1 MHEEAPPDGAMLI
14 DARPL
19 LAALRSVKK
28 GDFSVRLPLDQTGP
42 AGEIA
47 ETFNDVVDLLHGA
60 TTEIERVSVAVG
72 KEGKTNSRAV
82 LVGAGGGW
90 ANRIEAINSLIA
102 DLTRPT
108 VEVSRVIGAVASG
121 DLSQHMKLE
130 FDGLR
135 LEGEFLRLGKTVNG
149 MVDQLRSFSS
159 EVTRVV
165 REIGSEGKLG
175 GQAHVKGVAGTW
187 KDLTDGVNAMAGNL
201 TGQMRNIA
209 EVTTAI
215 ANGDLSKK
223 ITVEVQGEILQ
234 LKNSINGTVDRL
246 NAVAS
251 EVTRVAR
258 EVGTDGKL
266 GGQAV
271 VKDVA
276 GTWKDLTDSVNMM
289 AGNLTGQVRNIAE
302 VATAIANGDLSKKIT
317 VDVRGEILD
326 LKNTIN
332 TMVGQLQSFASEV
345 TRVAREVGTDGKL
358 GGQADVKGVA
368 GTWKDLT
375 DNVNQMAGNL
385 TSQVRNIAEV
395 TTAVANGDLSKKI
408 TVDVKGEILDLKN
421 TINTMVGQLQSFV
434 SEVTRVAREVGSE
447 GKLGVQA
454 QVKGVAGTWKDLT
467 DNVNAMAGN
476 LTSQVR
482 NIAEVTTAVANGDLS
497 KKITVDVQGEIL
509 DLKNTINT
517 MVDQLQS
524 FASEVTRVAREVGT
538 DGKLGGQAAVPGVAG
553 TWKDLTDNVN
563 QMAGNLTSQVRNIAE
578 VTTAVANGDLSKKIT
593 VDVQGEILDL
603 KNTINTMVDQLQS
616 FASEVTRVAREVGT
630 DGKLGGQAEVTGVAG
645 TWKDLTDNV
654 NQMAG
659 NLTSQVRNIA
669 EVTTAVAN
677 GDLSKKIT
685 VDVKGEIL
693 DLKDTINTMV
703 DQLQS
708 FASEVT
714 RVAREVGTD
723 GKLGGQAEVTGV
735 AGTWKDLTDN
745 VNVLAGN
752 LTSQVRNI
760 AEVTTAVANGDLS
773 KKITVDVKG
782 EILDLKNTINTMV
795 GQLQSFAS
803 EVTRVAR
810 EVGTDGKL
818 GGQAV
823 VPGVAGTWKDLTD
836 NVNAMAGNL
845 TVQLRDVSKVATAI
859 ANGDLGQKITVDVKG
874 EILQIKDTIN
884 TMVGQ
889 LGSFASEVTRVAR
902 EVGSEGKLGVQAVVP
917 GVAGTWK
924 DLTDNVNVMAA
935 NLTSQVRNIAE
946 VTTAVANGDLSKKIT
961 VDVKGEILDLKD
973 TINTMVDQL
982 QSFASEVSRV
992 AREVGTDGKL
1002 GGQADVKGAAGTWK
1016 DLTDNVNGM
1025 ASNLTAQVRNIA
1037 EVTTAVARGDLA
1049 RKITVDVRG
1058 EVLDLKNTIN
1068 TMVDQLN
1075 SFASEVTR
1083 VAREVGTDGKLGGQ
1097 ADVKGVAGTW
1107 KDLTDNV
1114 NMMAAN
1120 LTSQVRNIAEVTIG
1134 VASGDL
1140 SKKITVDVRG
1150 EILQLKEAINT
1161 MVDQLRSFAS
1171 EVTRVAREVGTD
1183 GKLGGQAVV
1192 PGVAGVWKDLTDNVN
1207 GMAANL
1213 TAQVRNIAQV
1223 TTAVA
1228 KGDLTQKITVDVKGE
1243 ILELKSTI
1251 NTMVDQLNAFAAEVT
1266 RVAREVGTDGKLGGQ
1281 AEVKGVAGTWK
1292 DLTDNVNVMAA
1303 NLTDQVRSIAKVV
1316 TATAKG
1322 NLKEKLTLPAK
1333 GEIAALADTI
1343 NAMNDTLATFADQVT
1358 TVAREVGVEGKLG
1371 GQANVPGAA
1380 GTWKDLTDN
1389 VNELAANLTTQVRA
1403 IAEVATAVTKGDM
1416 TRSIKVDAS
1425 GEVDELKNNLN
1436 EMIGTLRDTTQRN
1449 TEQDWLKTNLAE
1461 FTRTLQG
1468 QRDLM
1473 AVAKMILSKLAPL
1486 VQAQHGVF
1494 YVADMEGNTQVLK
1507 LLSSYAYRERKGL
1520 ANRFQLGEG
1529 LVGQCALEKERIL
1542 MTDVPSEYIHINS
1555 GLGDA
1560 TPSNI
1565 VVLPVVFEG
1574 QVRAVIELA
1583 SFTRLTDIHI
1593 SFLDQL
1599 TEGIGIVLNTIQAG
1613 MRTEELLKQS
1623 QSLAEELQTQ
1633 QEELKEK
1640 NTRLEQQA
1648 TSLRQSEEL
1657 LKRQQEQ
1664 LQQSNEELEEKAR
1677 LLAGQKTEVEG
1688 KNHQIEEARKAL
1700 QDKAE
1705 QLTLSSK
1712 YKSEFLANMSHE
1724 LRTPLNSLLIL
1735 SNLLSDNRD
1744 GNLTPQQL
1752 EYIRTIHGSGSD
1764 LLSLIN
1770 DILDM
1775 SKVESGTVSLE
1786 TAEVP
1791 LGELADYVTRT
1802 FQQVAETKHLDF
1814 AVAIDPNLPPTIWTD
1829 GKRLQQVLKN
1839 LLANAFKFTEQG
1851 GVDLRIAP
1859 AARGWSVEHEQLNA
1873 ARQVIAFSV
1882 SDSGIGIANDKLKI
1896 IFEPFQ
1902 QADTGTARKFGGTGL
1917 GLSISR
1923 EIARLLG
1930 GDLRVESQLGKG
1942 STFTLYLPHSDATK
1956 RSADVAAKPAAES
1969 ATVTA
1974 TAPLTALSKT
1984 PSVVPV
1990 QQASEA
1996 IRQTA
2001 LLPPSPE
2008 VDDDRLSITG
2018 QDRLVLII
2026 EDDASFAQ
2034 VLLGIARE
2042 QGFKGLVALRGETG
2056 LSLARYYKP
2065 DAITLDI
2072 KLPDISGWEILDR
2085 LKHDSQLS
2093 QIPVHVVSALDE
2105 EQQGIQLGAVAYL
2118 KKPVDKNAL
2127 EQAFKMIEGSFK
2139 HRVRRLLVVDDD
2151 KLECGQIMSQL
2162 AGADVQATAVHSGS
2176 EALQALNTQKFDGLV
2191 LDLMLPDMSGLDLL
2205 DQIEKQLGLL
2215 DLPVAVYTSKTL
2227 SADEE
2232 AQLKRRSEAV
2242 IIKDSRSP
2250 ERLAAETS
2258 LFLHRVEARLPD
2270 AKQRPVRQIHTDPSL
2285 AHKNVL
2291 VVDDDLRNIFALTA
2305 VLERE
2310 QMQVF
2315 YAENGKDA
2323 ITSLERIP
2331 AIDVVLMDIMMPEM
2345 DGYETMRRIR
2355 DMEPF
2360 KSLPIIALTA
2370 KAMKGDREKCIEA
2383 GASDYI
2389 AKPVDPDQLLSLL
2402 RVWLYRKPAAAL
2414 ELQEAVKPESG
2425 QTAGTSSR

>member
-1 MHEEAPPDGAMLI
+1 MSTETASSSSALA
-14 DARPL
+14 DARSL
-19 LAALRSVKK
+19 LAALRSLKK
-28 GDFSVRLPLDQTGP
+28 GDFSVRLPLDQTGI
-42 AGEIA
+42 AGEVA
-47 ETFNDVVDLLHGA
+47 ETFNDVVDLLQGA

-82 LVGAGGGW
+82 LAGAVGGW

-108 VEVSRVIGAVASG
+108 VEVSRVIGAVAAG
-121 DLSQHMKLE
+121 DLSQHVKLE

-135 LEGEFLRLGKTVNG
+135 LEGEFLRLGRTVNG
-149 MVDQLRSFSS
+149 MVDQLRSFAS

-187 KDLTDGVNAMAGNL
+187 KDLTDGVNSMAGNL
-201 TGQMRNIA
+201 TSQMRSTA

-223 ITVEVQGEILQ
+223 ITIEVQGEILQ

-258 EVGTDGKL
+258 EVGVDGKL

-302 VATAIANGDLSKKIT
+302 VATAIANGDLSKKVT
-317 VDVRGEILD
+317 ADVKGEVLD
-326 LKNTIN
+326 LKDTVN
-332 TMVGQLQSFASEV
+332 TMVDQLQSFASEV

-358 GGQADVKGVA
+358 GGQAEVKGVA

-385 TSQVRNIAEV
+385 TNQVRNIAEV

-421 TINTMVGQLQSFV
+421 TINTMVDQLQSFA
-434 SEVTRVAREVGSE
+434 SEVTRVAREVGTD
-447 GKLGVQA
+447 GKLGGQA
-454 QVKGVAGTWKDLT
+454 EVKGVAGTWKDLT
-467 DNVNAMAGN
+467 DNVNVLAGN

-497 KKITVDVQGEIL
+497 KKISVEAKGEIL

-538 DGKLGGQAAVPGVAG
+538 DGKLGGQAAV
-553 TWKDLTDNVN
+553 
-563 QMAGNLTSQVRNIAE
+563 S
-578 VTTAVANGDLSKKIT
+578 
-593 VDVQGEILDL
+593 
-603 KNTINTMVDQLQS
+603 
-616 FASEVTRVAREVGT
+616 
-630 DGKLGGQAEVTGVAG
+630 
-645 TWKDLTDNV
+645 
-654 NQMAG
+654 
-659 NLTSQVRNIA
+659 
-669 EVTTAVAN
+669 
-677 GDLSKKIT
+677 
-685 VDVKGEIL
+685 
-693 DLKDTINTMV
+693 
-703 DQLQS
+703 
-708 FASEVT
+708 
-714 RVAREVGTD
+714 
-723 GKLGGQAEVTGV
+723 
-735 AGTWKDLTDN
+735 
-745 VNVLAGN
+745 
-752 LTSQVRNI
+752 
-760 AEVTTAVANGDLS
+760 
-773 KKITVDVKG
+773 
-782 EILDLKNTINTMV
+782 
-795 GQLQSFAS
+795 
-803 EVTRVAR
+803 
-810 EVGTDGKL
+810 
-818 GGQAV
+818 
-823 VPGVAGTWKDLTD
+823 GVAGTWKDLTD

-859 ANGDLGQKITVDVKG
+859 AGGDLTQKITVDVKG
-874 EILQIKDTIN
+874 EILQIKD
-884 TMVGQ
+884 
-889 LGSFASEVTRVAR
+889 
-902 EVGSEGKLGVQAVVP
+902 
-917 GVAGTWK
+917 
-924 DLTDNVNVMAA
+924 
-935 NLTSQVRNIAE
+935 
-946 VTTAVANGDLSKKIT
+946 
-961 VDVKGEILDLKD
+961 
-973 TINTMVDQL
+973 
-982 QSFASEVSRV
+982 
-992 AREVGTDGKL
+992 
-1002 GGQADVKGAAGTWK
+1002 
-1016 DLTDNVNGM
+1016 
-1025 ASNLTAQVRNIA
+1025 
-1037 EVTTAVARGDLA
+1037 
-1049 RKITVDVRG
+1049 
-1058 EVLDLKNTIN
+1058 TIN

-1097 ADVKGVAGTW
+1097 AEVRGTAGTW

-1114 NMMAAN
+1114 NVMAAN

-1266 RVAREVGTDGKLGGQ
+1266 RVAREVGTEGKLGGQ
-1281 AEVKGVAGTWK
+1281 AEVKGVGGTWK

-1343 NAMNDTLATFADQVT
+1343 NAMNDRLATFADQVT

-1389 VNELAANLTTQVRA
+1389 VNELAANLTSQVRA

-1416 TRSIKVDAS
+1416 TRSINVEAR

-1473 AVAKMILSKLAPL
+1473 AVAKLILSKLAPL

-1494 YVADMEGNTQVLK
+1494 YVAELEGNTPVMK

-1520 ANRFQLGEG
+1520 SNRFQLGEG

-1542 MTDVPSEYIHINS
+1542 MTEVPGEYIHINS

-1560 TPSNI
+1560 VPCNI

-1583 SFTRLTDIHI
+1583 SFTRLTDIHLN
-1593 SFLDQL
+1593 FLDQL

-1657 LKRQQEQ
+1657 LKKQQEQ

-1677 LLAGQKTEVEG
+1677 LLAGQKTEVER

-1735 SNLLSDNRD
+1735 SNLLTDNRD
-1744 GNLTPQQL
+1744 GNLSPQQL
-1752 EYIRTIHGSGSD
+1752 EYVRTIHSSGSD

-1775 SKVESGTVSLE
+1775 SKVESGTVALENSEVSLQE
-1786 TAEVP
+1786 
-1791 LGELADYVTRT
+1791 LGDYVNRT
-1802 FQQVAETKHLDF
+1802 FQQVAENKHLTF
-1814 AVAIDPNLPPTIWTD
+1814 GVAIDPQLPATIWTD

-1839 LLANAFKFTEQG
+1839 LLSNAFKFTEQG
-1851 GVDLRIAP
+1851 AVDLRIVP
-1859 AARGWSVEHEQLNA
+1859 AAGGWNAEHEQLNS
-1873 ARQVIAFSV
+1873 ARRVMAFSV
-1882 SDSGIGIANDKLKI
+1882 TDTGIGIANDKLKI

-1902 QADTGTARKFGGTGL
+1902 QADTGTARKYGGTGL

-1930 GDLRVESQLGKG
+1930 GDLRVESKIGQG
-1942 STFTLYLPHSDATK
+1942 STFTLYLPHNDAPTGAVEGLSK
-1956 RSADVAAKPAAES
+1956 PTAKS
-1969 ATVTA
+1969 ATQPAV
-1974 TAPLTALSKT
+1974 LTQPADGT
-1984 PSVVPV
+1984 VRQAVVL
-1990 QQASEA
+1990 A
-1996 IRQTA
+1996 
-2001 LLPPSPE
+2001 PSPE
-2008 VDDDRLSITG
+2008 INDDRLSITG
-2018 QDRLVLII
+2018 HDRVLLII
-2026 EDDASFAQ
+2026 EDDADFAR
-2034 VLLGIARE
+2034 VLLAIARE
-2042 QGFKGLVALRGETG
+2042 RGFKGIVALSGETG
-2056 LSLARYYKP
+2056 FSLARHYKP

-2072 KLPDISGWEILDR
+2072 KLPDISGWQILDR
-2085 LKHDSQLS
+2085 LKRERDLA

-2105 EQQGIQLGAVAYL
+2105 EQQGVKLGAFAYL
-2118 KKPVDKNAL
+2118 KKPVDKEAL
-2127 EQAFKMIEGSFK
+2127 EQAFTTIEGRLE
-2139 HRVRRLLVVDDD
+2139 HRVRRLLVVDDNE
-2151 KLECGQIMSQL
+2151 LECGQIISEL
-2162 AGADVQATAVHSGS
+2162 AGADLQATAVHTGT
-2176 EALQALNTQKFDGLV
+2176 EALQALKTQKFDGLV
-2191 LDLMLPDMSGLDLL
+2191 LDLILPDMSGLDLL

-2215 DLPVAVYTSKTL
+2215 HLPVAVYTSKTL
-2227 SADEE
+2227 STEEE

-2242 IIKDSRSP
+2242 IVKDSRSP

-2258 LFLHRVEARLPD
+2258 LFLHRVEASLPD
-2270 AKQRPVRQIHTDPSL
+2270 SKQRAVRQIHARDPSL
-2285 AHKNVL
+2285 SHKKVL

-2323 ITSLERIP
+2323 IASLERIP
-2331 AIDVVLMDIMMPEM
+2331 LVNVVLMDIMMPEM

-2355 DMEPF
+2355 GMDQF

-2389 AKPVDPDQLLSLL
+2389 AKPVDPEQLLSLL
-2402 RVWLYRKPAAAL
+2402 RVWLYRQQQNSPEPGATGAVPETAT
-2414 ELQEAVKPESG
+2414 LQESG
-2425 QTAGTSSR
+2425 TP